1 MTFRCGPGT
10 HALPAALRAPHDPVG
25 RRSARRCP
33 RCRRRAWPARARRP
47 PGWPL
52 LRRDGAGPACPPADP
67 RLLAGLQRPCDH
79 LRRPGGG
86 RRRCPGRAGATCGA
100 TGPPTVPTGVQ
111 EVPSTPVVQEVRS
124 TPVVQEERSTPV
136 VQEERSTPVVQ
147 EERSTPVVQEERSTP
162 GRQEER
168 STPGRQEVRAPR
180 GDRRYE
186 APRGDRHLSRTA
198 CCATHVARPG
208 RRRPGRPLRPMRQL
222 AGPQGLAAAA
232 TAPGAPSDGP
242 AGGLKTAPR

>member
-124 TPVVQEERSTPV
+124 TPVVQEERSTP
-136 VQEERSTPVVQ
+136 
-147 EERSTPVVQEERSTP
+147 